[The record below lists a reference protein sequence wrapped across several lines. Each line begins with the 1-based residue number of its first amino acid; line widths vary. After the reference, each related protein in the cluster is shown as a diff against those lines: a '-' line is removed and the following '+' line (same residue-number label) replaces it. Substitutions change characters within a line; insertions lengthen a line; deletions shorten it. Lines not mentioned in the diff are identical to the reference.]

1 MKNQYTQLVAIL
13 LISLLGFAAAIKIS
27 IDHAVEAL
35 LIEEAHDVGMD
46 WAHLI
51 DGRIQTLLSRS
62 DEEQTNQLLNTEDV
76 ATLAEIANGIF
87 SVGNIFQIDFI
98 NASCHCEATFSRP
111 MPSTGGATTVE
122 GGDGSHGDH
131 EGHAHH
137 EDTLRGSMAAHSE
150 HNQAS
155 ENLGVSV
162 LDSESEHFQHV
173 FNSAASHM
181 QMHEIAAQDNT
192 TVREIIETGIHE
204 IIIINQMDADPN
216 MVVAKVYHP
225 IFWGGEVRYVLR
237 VLVDMT
243 ETSAGFVTV
252 FHLSV
257 ATLLL
262 LLFLSFAYPAYKYFR
277 TARAHRL
284 LDAQTHFLANHDV
297 LTGVSNRNAFQQQA
311 PKRIELC
318 HHAKH
323 EGVLLVV
330 DINDFKEINDFHG
343 HQVGDEVLKKV
354 ASLLKG
360 LVSKDCIVARLGGDE
375 FGVLSCETHL
385 KNYVE
390 SGDIQL
396 PTAVELEINGCHEK
410 LNVSFSVGFA
420 RYPAHGFDLPEL
432 MRNADLALYAAKKDG
447 KAGAREYDPLMS
459 QVFKDRLN
467 LFKEFRSGL
476 LASQIEPYYQPLVN
490 AVTGEVEGFEALAR
504 WNHPERGVLSAA
516 DFAEVLDDR
525 EICGLIGR
533 EMLAK
538 VTADMGQWKAAGIEF
553 GSVGLNVDSA
563 DLLRP
568 AFILDVISN
577 LAEHELTP
585 KNLAIEVTENTVFGA
600 NYKLLLKKLRE
611 FRDLGCYVALDDFGT
626 GYSSITHLKELP
638 YTAIKIDKSF
648 VRDIVTDKMDQ
659 SIVEALAHLSE
670 TIGYKLVAEGVETR
684 AQLDVVSKLGCH
696 LIQGYYYAKPL
707 AASEVPGTLNRI
719 NQMVNLDTAVV
730 HEFAYTA

>member
-35 LIEEAHDVGMD
+35 LVEEAHDVGMD

-51 DGRIQTLLSRS
+51 DERIQTLLSNS
-62 DEEQTNQLLNTEDV
+62 DKEQTDQLLNTEDV
-76 ATLAEIANGIF
+76 VTLAEIANGIF

-98 NASCHCEATFSRP
+98 NSSCHCEATFVRP
-111 MPSTGGATTVE
+111 MPGAGGETSVH
-122 GGDGSHGDH
+122 GGHSSHGEH
-131 EGHAHH
+131 QGHAHH
-137 EDTLRGSMAAHSE
+137 EETLRGSMAAHSE
-150 HNQAS
+150 YNHAS
-155 ENLGVSV
+155 ENSGGTVSI
-162 LDSESEHFQHV
+162 SEGGHFQHV
-173 FNSAASHM
+173 FNSAAPHM
-181 QMHEIAAQDNT
+181 PMHYNAAPDAT
-192 TVREIIETGIHE
+192 KVREIIKSGIHE
-204 IIIINQMDADPN
+204 IAIVNQIDGDFDMI
-216 MVVAKVYHP
+216 VAKVYHP
-225 IFWGGEVRYVLR
+225 VFWGGEVRYVLR

-243 ETSAGFVTV
+243 ETSIGFTKV
-252 FHLSV
+252 FQLGV

-277 TARAHRL
+277 SARAHRL
-284 LDAQTHFLANHDV
+284 LDAHTHFLANHDV
-297 LTGVSNRNAFQQQA
+297 LTGISNRNAFQQQA
-311 PKRIELC
+311 PKRINLC
-318 HHAKH
+318 RHAKH

-330 DINDFKEINDFHG
+330 DINGFKEINDFHG

-354 ASLLKG
+354 ASLLEG

-396 PTAVELEINGCHEK
+396 PNMVELDINGCHEK

-420 RYPAHGFDLPEL
+420 RYPAHGLDLSEL

-447 KAGAREYDPLMS
+447 KGGAREYDPTMS

-467 LFKEFRSGL
+467 LFKEFRKGL

-490 AVTGEVEGFEALAR
+490 VATGQVEGFEALAR
-504 WNHPERGVLSAA
+504 WNHPEMGVLSAA

-577 LAEHELTP
+577 LAKHELTP

-600 NYKLLLKKLRE
+600 NYELLLKKLRE

-648 VRDIVTDKMDQ
+648 VRDIVTDKLDQ
-659 SIVEALAHLSE
+659 SIVEALVHLSE
-670 TIGYKLVAEGVETR
+670 TIGYQLVAEGVETR
-684 AQLDVVSKLGCH
+684 AQLDAVSKLGCH

-707 AASEVPGTLNRI
+707 AASEVPNTLNRI
-719 NQMVNLDTAVV
+719 NQMGNLDTGVV
-730 HEFAYTA
+730 HKFAYTG